1 MNRELRTV
9 NIRSEI
15 DSRAETL
22 SAKIR
27 DAQMQK
33 IPYMIVIG
41 DKEIESGKLSVRS
54 RDQGDLG
61 SMDLKKFQQD
71 IKIEIEEKRLK

>member
-1 MNRELRTV
+1 
-9 NIRSEI
+9 
-15 DSRAETL
+15 
-22 SAKIR
+22 
-27 DAQMQK
+27 MQK